1 MVKSMPW
8 CPVLYG
14 TIHDW
19 ERMIQ
24 FRPLFWLTVVT
35 APALVTLILL
45 GTWQLQRLQWKNGLI
60 DQFEARIAAPA
71 VSPPLAGSVTPANEF
86 TRLALFG
93 EFHHDQEI
101 YLTGRTYEG
110 NAGFHVV
117 TPFLLADGR
126 TILINRGWVAE
137 SYRER
142 SAREFSLVT
151 GQVKVDAILRLPANK
166 GYFVPENDPDAGFW
180 FTLVPLQI
188 VNYVG
193 VPAPAI
199 TDYYADALRTSEVM
213 TLPIGAKTDLNLR
226 NAHLSYAMTW
236 YGIAMALVGVYGA
249 FHYQAGR
256 LRFGG
261 KTKG

>member
-1 MVKSMPW
+1 
-8 CPVLYG
+8 
-14 TIHDW
+14 
-19 ERMIQ
+19 MIQ

-35 APALVTLILL
+35 VPALLTLILL
-45 GTWQLQRLQWKNGLI
+45 GSWQLQRLQWKNDLI

-71 VSPPLAGSVTPANEF
+71 VSPPSAGNVTPENEF
-86 TRLALFG
+86 TRLELVG
-93 EFHHDQEI
+93 EFRHNQEI

-137 SYRER
+137 SYRDR
-142 SAREFSLVT
+142 SAREFSLVQGEVT
-151 GQVKVDAILRLPANK
+151 VDAILRLPASK

-180 FTLVPLQI
+180 FTLAPLQI
-188 VNYVG
+188 IDYVG
-193 VPAPAI
+193 VQAPAI
-199 TDYYADALRTSEVM
+199 AGFYADALRKPEVI
-213 TLPIGAKTDLNLR
+213 TLPIGAKTELNLR

-236 YGIAMALVGVYGA
+236 YGIALALVGVYSA

-261 KTKG
+261 KAKG